1 MKKIKKLGACAVLV
15 ALSTLV
21 TTPATS
27 SVQKICLNELVCI
40 NVVEDPQT
48 KDFLKIFSMFCDMD
62 KEMHGYPDDLPLSQK
77 SANKMKKMVYFCQKM

>member
-1 MKKIKKLGACAVLV
+1 MVFV

-21 TTPATS
+21 TIPAIS
-27 SVQKICLNELVCI
+27 STQKICLNELVCI

-62 KEMHGYPDDLPLSQK
+62 KEMHGHPDDLPLSQK
-77 SANKMKKMVYFCQKM
+77 NANKMPENVV

>member
-1 MKKIKKLGACAVLV
+1 MKRIKKLSACAVFV
-15 ALSTLV
+15 VLSTLV

-48 KDFLKIFSMFCDMD
+48 RDFLKIFSMFCDMD
-62 KEMHGYPDDLPLSQK
+62 RDMNRHPDDLPLSQK

>member
-1 MKKIKKLGACAVLV
+1 MKKIKKLGACAVFV

-21 TTPATS
+21 TIPATAS
-27 SVQKICLNELVCI
+27 AQKICLNELVCI

-62 KEMHGYPDDLPLSQK
+62 KEMHRHPDHLPLSQK
-77 SANKMKKMVYFCQKM
+77 NANKMKKKVYFC